1 MTKIRIEVVLTEADV
16 DIIEEMQA
24 SGMQRATF
32 FKMAARSYM
41 RNKEEERFD
50 VRVKR
55 LFDES
60 LAQLSISKPVVKEVK
75 AKPKLGGL
83 GGKRLVEESNE

>member
-60 LAQLSISKPVVKEVK
+60 LAQLAVTGPIVKEVK
-75 AKPKLGGL
+75 PKQSLGFGS
-83 GGKRLVEESNE
+83 KRIVDDSKG

>member
-1 MTKIRIEVVLTEADV
+1 MTKMRIEVVLTEADV

-60 LAQLSISKPVVKEVK
+60 LAQLSVNSPAVREVK
-75 AKPKLGGL
+75 PKQKLGF
-83 GGKRLVEESNE
+83 GGKRIVDDSKG

>member
-1 MTKIRIEVVLTEADV
+1 LTKIRIEIVLTEADV
-16 DIIEEMQA
+16 DIIEE
-24 SGMQRATF
+24 MQRATF

-60 LAQLSISKPVVKEVK
+60 LAQLAVTGPIVKEVK
-75 AKPKLGGL
+75 PKQSLGFGS
-83 GGKRLVEESNE
+83 KRIVDDSKG

>member
-1 MTKIRIEVVLTEADV
+1 MRIEVVLTEADV

-60 LAQLSISKPVVKEVK
+60 LAQLAVSSPVVKEVK
-75 AKPKLGGL
+75 PKQKLGF
-83 GGKRLVEESNE
+83 GGKRIVDDSKG

>member
-1 MTKIRIEVVLTEADV
+1 MAKIRIEVVLTEADV

-50 VRVKR
+50 ARVKR

-60 LAQLSISKPVVKEVK
+60 LAQLAVSGPIVKEVK
-75 AKPKLGGL
+75 PKQTLGF
-83 GGKRLVEESNE
+83 GGKRLIDDSKG

>member
-41 RNKEEERFD
+41 RNKEEEQFD

-60 LAQLSISKPVVKEVK
+60 LAQLAVSSPVVKEVK
-75 AKPKLGGL
+75 PKQTLGF
-83 GGKRLVEESNE
+83 GGKRIVDDSKG